1 MSERLTSYGAG
12 SSCWRRWSKQ
22 SEPTLRTRFRHLPD
36 VYSPQLWNHQREAI
50 AAIEASLADDCP
62 RALLQMATGSGK
74 TFTTA
79 NLAYRLIKHAGAR
92 RILFLVDRRH
102 LRQLLRALSAVT
114 SSAALRFADA
124 RLHVAVAELTRSSS
138 DSVDSS

>member
-12 SSCWRRWSKQ
+12 SSCWRRSSKQ

-62 RALLQMATGSGK
+62 RALLQMATESGK

-79 NLAYRLIKHAGAR
+79 NLAYKHAGAR
-92 RILFLVDRRH
+92 RILFLVDRR
-102 LRQLLRALSAVT
+102 QLLRALSAAT